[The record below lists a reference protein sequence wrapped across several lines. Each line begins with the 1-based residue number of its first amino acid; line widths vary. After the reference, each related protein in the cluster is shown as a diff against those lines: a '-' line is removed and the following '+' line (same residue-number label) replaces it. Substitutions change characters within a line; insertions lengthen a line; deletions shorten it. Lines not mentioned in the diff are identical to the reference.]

1 MLRSGV
7 DDPWQWRL
15 QRFRQ
20 GLPRQ
25 GGSRR
30 HPERGGSHA
39 NHCSLDTYGTIG
51 ATGIAFVANDAI
63 TPIEA
68 RRAGY
73 SN

>member
-1 MLRSGV
+1 MIHGIGACNDFDKAYRAKAAV
-7 DDPWQWRL
+7 DVT
-15 QRFRQ
+15 
-20 GLPRQ
+20 
-25 GGSRR
+25 
-30 HPERGGSHA
+30 PERGGSHA

-63 TPIEA
+63 TLIEA